1 MRSKT
6 NRLARVSMIAGI
18 SATSLA
24 PFMLL
29 KPPPVTS
36 FNISSLLSH
45 ALGSLL
51 VYLVFAVVGISGL
64 CGVIFGH
71 IARQQI
77 RADFE
82 HQRGFGMAMSGIIL
96 GYLWGTLVII
106 KIGFNLG
113 ASL

>member
-1 MRSKT
+1 
-6 NRLARVSMIAGI
+6 MIAGI
-18 SATSLA
+18 SATSLP

-36 FNISSLLSH
+36 FTISSLLSH

-64 CGVIFGH
+64 CGAIFGH